1 MSTNSFSEATASS
14 APEPGRPDTGPNN
27 IITVV
32 RDPDH
37 PLGKQFTLTDD
48 GRIQKCAAV
57 SLSFGIA
64 CMHEVNTIDE
74 LAELLKEV
82 SEDPHAAIIN
92 AAFPGIAVG
101 EDFLILS
108 ERRIEEQLGIPRH
121 DRERQAGIHLIEY
134 NQRTYK
140 AVGRFKENVRPSC
153 WQYLDRDVD
162 KHTPAEFASMSQEQ
176 WLATVATFL
185 PGIENVNHLHVD
197 STSSRV
203 FREGQPVGTGNGHM
217 WFRIMDPADIER
229 LRTAVMVQAA
239 KVGCTWL
246 KPRFSRNE
254 PGKSVGQSLTTIID
268 PSVFTP
274 GRLTFVGQP
283 VVEGD
288 LTIHSADIKVFK
300 GELDAL
306 DTSAVTLP
314 DSKSV
319 REITRKAG
327 CELDIQSNDHSLIVR
342 AYDLTLDLEI
352 ETEDQG
358 ILSVR
363 KLAERGIPT
372 KIRCQTPFRAS
383 DSYAAFLAT
392 GDDGTPF
399 VHDVGT
405 RVTHWLQQSDRDDF
419 RFAAASGFCT
429 RLLKAAA
436 SDSGAP
442 FEPEAIDALI
452 TIRTASPAEYQ
463 RLRTQLKEANRAISV
478 VALDKAVQKKRV
490 DDDIPE
496 THHGFARDLVTQLT
510 IDDYAPVGHDGML
523 SCVDPISHLWDGR
536 RVADLTRNVA
546 EKYDGLDNCKRA
558 ADYSSIAHLAITLA
572 SDPDFFADAPI
583 GLACPSGFYR
593 LDGGKVA
600 IEPLSPLHRQ
610 RVQLF
615 FDPVESPTP
624 KFDQFLAET
633 FAATTANECDQQ
645 ILLVQEI
652 VGAVMLGIAHRYQ
665 KAIMFYDPYGRAGK
679 GTLERVIRAL
689 VPNAFVTAISPFN
702 FNREYYLA
710 SLAGSRLNVV
720 GELPDHESIPAAAF
734 KSVTGGDLLTG
745 RHPSHRTVTFKN
757 EAAHLFMSNHLIN
770 TRDHSEAF
778 FSRWIII
785 EFPNSRLRSGLP
797 IDPSLAD
804 RIIEEE
810 MPGIAHWALQ
820 GARRLLVQ
828 GKFSESIVH
837 DRLMARW
844 RRTSNS
850 LEEFIHEC
858 CTASG
863 DNLSIRRSK
872 FYVAYKQWCAENGR
886 RPFAKGKVRELME
899 HNIALGV
906 RLSNL
911 DGYEIFRGITLKDP
925 EEFFDI

>member
-1 MSTNSFSEATASS
+1 MPIDRLSG
-14 APEPGRPDTGPNN
+14 APAPANLYSNTKTDAV
-27 IITVV
+27 ITVV
-32 RDPDH
+32 RDPEH
-37 PLGKQFTLTDD
+37 SLGKQFELTSE
-48 GRIQKCAAV
+48 GSINKRAAV
-57 SLSFGIA
+57 HLAFGIA
-64 CMHEVNTIDE
+64 RMHHIDTIE
-74 LAELLKEV
+74 ALAELLKEV

-92 AAFPGIAVG
+92 AGFCEIEIG
-101 EDFLILS
+101 EDFIILS
-108 ERRIEEQLGIPRH
+108 ERQLDERLGIPRH
-121 DRERQAGIHLIEY
+121 DRDRQAGVHTIEHEG
-134 NQRTYK
+134 RAYK

-162 KHTPAEFASMSQEQ
+162 SHTPAEFASLTLDEWRS
-176 WLATVATFL
+176 AVTAFL
-185 PGIENVNHLHVD
+185 PEFDQIRCLHFG

-203 FREGQPVGTGNGHM
+203 LRDGQPVGAGNGHL
-217 WFRIMDPADIER
+217 WFRVKDPTDIER
-229 LRTAVMVQAA
+229 LRTAVMVAAAQAS
-239 KVGCTWL
+239 CTWL
-246 KPRFSRNE
+246 KPRYSRTE
-254 PGKSVGQSLTTIID
+254 PGKVVGNSLTTFID

-274 GRLTFVGQP
+274 GRLTFVGKP
-283 VVEGD
+283 IVRG
-288 LTIHSADIKVFK
+288 
-300 GELDAL
+300 AL
-306 DTSAVTLP
+306 DIAPANIEIIDSSPEPYDTARVELP
-314 DSKSV
+314 DRETV
-319 REITRKAG
+319 RAITRKAG
-327 CELDIQSNDHSLIVR
+327 TELDLRMDRGSLTVH
-342 AYDLTLDLEI
+342 AHELTLDTEI
-352 ETEDQG
+352 ETEDRGTVSMRALVESG
-358 ILSVR
+358 IVA
-363 KLAERGIPT
+363 KV
-372 KIRCQTPFRAS
+372 RCQTPFRAS
-383 DSYAAFLAT
+383 VSFAAFLAT
-392 GDDGTPF
+392 GSDGTPF

-405 RVTHWLQQSDRDDF
+405 GITHWLQQSERNAF
-419 RFAAASGFCT
+419 RFAAAIGVCKT
-429 RLLKAAA
+429 VLKAAKH
-436 SDSGAP
+436 DSGAP
-442 FEPEAIDALI
+442 FESDAIDALI
-452 TIRTASPAEYQ
+452 SVRTASPAEYH

-523 SCVDPISHLWDGR
+523 FCVDPISHLWDGR
-536 RVADLTRNVA
+536 HVADLTRNVA

-558 ADYSSIAHLAITLA
+558 TDYSSIAHHAITLA
-572 SDPDFFADAPI
+572 SDLDFFADAPI

-610 RVQLF
+610 RVQLL

-624 KFDQFLAET
+624 QFDQFLAET

-810 MPGIAHWALQ
+810 MPGIAYWALQ

-858 CTASG
+858 CTAGG

-872 FYVAYKQWCAENGR
+872 FYVAYKQWCTENGR
-886 RPFAKGKVRELME
+886 RPFAKGKVRELLE

-925 EEFFDI
+925 KEFSDI